1 MFHVEQF
8 WAIQSKVADT
18 LKKPHQNQ
26 DFDLAALRKIHNSST
41 VMHRYIPLCL
51 IVGLIIAFRVLGSAL
66 PESQP
71 NFQPLAALFF
81 CGTLL
86 APGWRGFAIPLG
98 VWAITFPLG
107 VGHTANPFD
116 FAITGLALFTIFFIG
131 KSLSKQNLPILLL
144 GSAASALAF
153 HLITCGAA
161 WITDPLY
168 AKNLEG
174 LYQSVWA
181 GPLGSK
187 IPSWVFLRN
196 LTAANV
202 LFTAIFAIAQVR
214 LPKFSI
220 PVRDILATK

>member
-1 MFHVEQF
+1 
-8 WAIQSKVADT
+8 
-18 LKKPHQNQ
+18 
-26 DFDLAALRKIHNSST
+26 
-41 VMHRYIPLCL
+41 MHRYIPLCL

-116 FAITGLALFTIFFIG
+116 FAITGLALLTIFFIG

-144 GSAASALAF
+144 GSAVSALAF

-202 LFTAIFAIAQVR
+202 LFTAIFAVAQVR